1 MKFKSFLSFPK
12 CHKVQQIDN
21 LVVWSIFTFFSLFC
35 RRSFSQPRGRERR
48 PSPPQPPPLPRM
60 KSPAPDRRPYAWL
73 EDDFGTN
80 FGRKQEPLQP
90 RIDRT
95 PAAIRNPML
104 QPFRNG
110 PEKVTVGWALI

>member
-1 MKFKSFLSFPK
+1 
-12 CHKVQQIDN
+12 
-21 LVVWSIFTFFSLFC
+21 
-35 RRSFSQPRGRERR
+35 
-48 PSPPQPPPLPRM
+48 M

-110 PEKVTVGWALI
+110 PEKVTVGWALISKMGWGNNLLQKYRMSKKDS